1 MSSPQPANSAVAAAA
16 DDWSVT
22 SLLADHDRCYRAVL
36 SRDRRFDGR
45 IVLAVLSTGI
55 YCRPSC
61 PTAVRPKRANARF
74 FATSAAAQRAGFRAC
89 KRCLPGATP
98 GSPDWDVRGDALSR
112 AVRLIDDGVVD
123 RDGVPGLAARLGYS
137 IRQLQRLLADG
148 AGAGPRKRKRSPSKR
163 KRADGAGE

>member
-74 FATSAAAQRAGFRAC
+74 FATSAAAQRG
-89 KRCLPGATP
+89 
-98 GSPDWDVRGDALSR
+98 
-112 AVRLIDDGVVD
+112 I
-123 RDGVPGLAARLGYS
+123 PGLQALPARRRTR
-137 IRQLQRLLADG
+137 IARMG
-148 AGAGPRKRKRSPSKR
+148 AW
-163 KRADGAGE
+163 